1 MPHNLA
7 VDDAYE
13 EKRDSFR
20 INTVLPLTFRL
31 EGEAAQP
38 LPKPT
43 PINLSLGGA
52 GLLTE
57 RCFAP
62 GDSLSLVIFL
72 PSGPPIQAQAKV
84 VRSVP
89 LSEPRMEPTYQIGL
103 QFLTLDERNRERLN
117 TYIFKLQ
124 VERRRTRFD
133 V

>member
-1 MPHNLA
+1 MSHNLA
-7 VDDAYE
+7 VNAYE

-20 INTVLPLTFRL
+20 INTVLPMTFRL

-52 GLLTE
+52 GFLTE
-57 RCFAP
+57 RSLAP
-62 GDSLSLVIFL
+62 GDSLSLAIFL
-72 PSGPPIQAQAKV
+72 PSGPPILAQAKV

-89 LSEPRMEPTYQIGL
+89 FDDPQTEPTYMTGL
-103 QFLTLDERNRERLN
+103 QFLTLDQRNRERLN
-117 TYIFKLQ
+117 KYIFTLQ
-124 VERRRTRFD
+124 VERRRTRCE